1 MSELKNLCYEL
12 LAKYA
17 SEKAWVADCFC
28 KDDDERQKLAATDQ
42 SEILAYRERIESAA
56 KSGDDEYIGLTD

>member
-1 MSELKNLCYEL
+1 MNELKNLCYEL

-28 KDDDERQKLAATDQ
+28 KDDDERQKLAAADHN
-42 SEILAYRERIESAA
+42 EILTYRERIESAA
-56 KSGDDEYIGLTD
+56 KSSDDEYIGLTD

>member
-1 MSELKNLCYEL
+1 MNELKNLCYEL

-28 KDDDERQKLAATDQ
+28 KDDQERQKLAEADHN
-42 SEILAYRERIESAA
+42 EILTYRERIESAA
-56 KSGDDEYIGLTD
+56 KNSDDEYIGLTD